1 MTDRYTSR
9 NAARVAAAGALTA
22 ALLGLAPLAH
32 AAPPPA
38 VPAPPSAAGVA
49 EAHDA
54 AAAPGTLATLSRFF
68 ARDGANRDGANRDS
82 ANRDGAPAKADQLAK
97 TDARPRIDG
106 ATVPVYTLAPE
117 FVAGKEGAPIA
128 RLDFLASTAVSADG
142 QKASVW
148 TARTGNTWSVVN
160 IATGDDET
168 RYAAAGARKLSG
180 GTVFREPQINAWY
193 VQRGD
198 RVLPL
203 DEDAVRAVGEQGT
216 TVGAYRDRVRK
227 AYGAKLPGSA
237 YDRKGVAGGYDAK
250 GDAASVAPGTDA
262 DRSVTAAPEG
272 DGGSPIAAPVATAG
286 GAAALA
292 LGLGAVAVRR
302 HRLRRR

>member
-9 NAARVAAAGALTA
+9 NAARVAAVGALTA

-38 VPAPPSAAGVA
+38 VPAPPPAAGVA

-68 ARDGANRDGANRDS
+68 ARDGTAP
-82 ANRDGAPAKADQLAK
+82 DGAPAKTEKLAK
-97 TDARPRIDG
+97 ADARPRIDG
-106 ATVPVYTLAPE
+106 ATVPVYTLDPE

-250 GDAASVAPGTDA
+250 GESASVAAGTDA

-272 DGGSPIAAPVATAG
+272 DGGSSIAAPAATAG

>member
-49 EAHDA
+49 DAHDA

-68 ARDGANRDGANRDS
+68 ARDGANRDGA
-82 ANRDGAPAKADQLAK
+82 PAKADKLAK

>member
-1 MTDRYTSR
+1 MTDRYIPR
-9 NAARVAAAGALTA
+9 NAARAAAAGALTA

-38 VPAPPSAAGVA
+38 VPAPPPAAGIA

-54 AAAPGTLATLSRFF
+54 AAAPASLATLSRFF
-68 ARDGANRDGANRDS
+68 ARDGAARDGA
-82 ANRDGAPAKADQLAK
+82 AHDGALAK

-106 ATVPVYTLAPE
+106 ATVPVYTLDRD

-216 TVGAYRDRVRK
+216 TVDAYRDRVRK

-237 YDRKGVAGGYDAK
+237 YAKKGVAGGYDAK
-250 GDAASVAPGTDA
+250 DAVNGDATSVAPGTDA
-262 DRSVTAAPEG
+262 DRSVSAAPEG
-272 DGGSPIAAPVATAG
+272 DGGSPIAAPAAMAG

-292 LGLGAVAVRR
+292 LGLGAVVVRR
-302 HRLRRR
+302 HRLRHR

>member
-38 VPAPPSAAGVA
+38 VPAPPPAAGVA

-54 AAAPGTLATLSRFF
+54 AAAPATLATLSRFF
-68 ARDGANRDGANRDS
+68 ARDGANRDGA
-82 ANRDGAPAKADQLAK
+82 ARDGALAK

-106 ATVPVYTLAPE
+106 ATVPVYTLDPE

-250 GDAASVAPGTDA
+250 GESASVAAGTDA

-272 DGGSPIAAPVATAG
+272 DGGSSIAAPAATAG

>member
-1 MTDRYTSR
+1 SG
-9 NAARVAAAGALTA
+9 VAA
-22 ALLGLAPLAH
+22 
-32 AAPPPA
+32 
-38 VPAPPSAAGVA
+38 
-49 EAHDA
+49 AHDA

-68 ARDGANRDGANRDS
+68 ARDGAARDGAFART
-82 ANRDGAPAKADQLAK
+82 GE
-97 TDARPRIDG
+97 RPRIDG
-106 ATVPVYTLAPE
+106 ATVPVYTLDPE

-128 RLDFLASTAVSADG
+128 RLDFLASTAVAADG

-216 TVGAYRDRVRK
+216 TVDAYRDRVRK

-237 YDRKGVAGGYDAK
+237 YAKKGVAGGYDAK
-250 GDAASVAPGTDA
+250 GETASVAPGADA
-262 DRSVTAAPEG
+262 DRSVSAAPEG
-272 DGGSPIAAPVATAG
+272 DGGSPITAPAAMAG
-286 GAAALA
+286 GAAALG
-292 LGLGAVAVRR
+292 LGLGAVVVRR
-302 HRLRRR
+302 NRLRHR

>member
-1 MTDRYTSR
+1 MTDRHIPR
-9 NAARVAAAGALTA
+9 NAARAAAAGALTA

-38 VPAPPSAAGVA
+38 VPAPPPAAGVA

-68 ARDGANRDGANRDS
+68 ARDGA
-82 ANRDGAPAKADQLAK
+82 LAK

-106 ATVPVYTLAPE
+106 ATVPVYTLDRD

-168 RYAAAGARKLSG
+168 RYAAAGARRLSG

-203 DEDAVRAVGEQGT
+203 DEDAVRAVGEKGT
-216 TVGAYRDRVRK
+216 TVDAYRDRVRK
-227 AYGAKLPGSA
+227 AYGARLPGSA
-237 YDRKGVAGGYDAK
+237 YDKKGVAGGYDAK
-250 GDAASVAPGTDA
+250 GAVNGDGTSVAPGADA

-272 DGGSPIAAPVATAG
+272 DGGSPIAAPAAMAG

>member
-38 VPAPPSAAGVA
+38 VPAPPPAAGVA

-68 ARDGANRDGANRDS
+68 ARDGAAP
-82 ANRDGAPAKADQLAK
+82 DGAPAKTEKLAK

-106 ATVPVYTLAPE
+106 ATVPVYTLDPE

-250 GDAASVAPGTDA
+250 GESASVAAGTDA

-272 DGGSPIAAPVATAG
+272 DGGSSIAAPAATAG

-292 LGLGAVAVRR
+292 LGLGVVAVRR

>member
-1 MTDRYTSR
+1 M
-9 NAARVAAAGALTA
+9 AAAGALTA

-68 ARDGANRDGANRDS
+68 ARDGANRDGA
-82 ANRDGAPAKADQLAK
+82 PAKTGRLAK

-106 ATVPVYTLAPE
+106 ATVPVYTLDPE

-237 YDRKGVAGGYDAK
+237 YDRKGVAGGYDAN

-272 DGGSPIAAPVATAG
+272 DGGFPIAAPAATAG